1 MQRRLAKN
9 LMSRVVELF
18 RTQAQMPEDTAMPPE
33 QRQTRPEDR
42 LARERADIARRVAN
56 FRAHQARL
64 EQERDDY
71 YKSVRAKISRT
82 LGASRTT
89 ETSK

>member
-1 MQRRLAKN
+1 
-9 LMSRVVELF
+9 
-18 RTQAQMPEDTAMPPE
+18 MPPE
-33 QRQTRPEDR
+33 QPKTRPEDR

-71 YKSVRAKISRT
+71 YKAVRAKISKT

-89 ETSK
+89 ETPK